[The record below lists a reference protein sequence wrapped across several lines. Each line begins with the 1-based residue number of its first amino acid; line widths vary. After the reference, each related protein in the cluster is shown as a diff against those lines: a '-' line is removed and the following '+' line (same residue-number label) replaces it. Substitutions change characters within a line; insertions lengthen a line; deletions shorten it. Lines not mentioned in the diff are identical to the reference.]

1 MMNLVQY
8 LKTTINNKRGSV
20 TLKHYSKQSKKI
32 SSNDEGIVIRASKAA
47 ERRAALAVWPVT
59 VRGRRAAKL
68 TMVCVSAV
76 AASVQVPP
84 WIPAS
89 TLREVYHQ
97 LVARYHQIVSR
108 YHLLV
113 SRYHQLVSR
122 YHQQVDRYH
131 QQVPRYLRCFLPS
144 VGTKLQPKT
153 LSIVRLSFY
162 FIKTKP
168 YIKRL

>member
-84 WIPAS
+84 CIPAS
-89 TLREVYHQ
+89 TLREMYHQ

-108 YHLLV
+108 
-113 SRYHQLVSR
+113 
-122 YHQQVDRYH
+122 
-131 QQVPRYLRCFLPS
+131 CFLPS
-144 VGTKLQPKT
+144 VGTKHQPKT
-153 LSIVRLSFY
+153 LSIRPSQFL

>member
-8 LKTTINNKRGSV
+8 LKTNINNKRGSV

-32 SSNDEGIVIRASKAA
+32 SSNDESIVIRASKAA

-84 WIPAS
+84 CIPAS
-89 TLREVYHQ
+89 TLREMYHQ

-122 YHQQVDRYH
+122 YHQLVSRYH
-131 QQVPRYLRCFLPS
+131 QQVYRYH
-144 VGTKLQPKT
+144 
-153 LSIVRLSFY
+153 
-162 FIKTKP
+162 
-168 YIKRL
+168 